1 MQTFRSKLI
10 ASFIG
15 SIVVFLLLSVSTQ
28 SAYEAFRNAD
38 FSEQETTIVR
48 GCNHNDLSNLF
59 FTKNSCNFDD
69 KIDEREDGIDLGES
83 DDQNKSTGGTPR
95 DRKVKDL
102 PPFSIMNVVESTSS
116 SNKMIFFTAVL
127 VLVAFVGYRI
137 FHRRR
142 RSSLPREFESESTR
156 WIQASSETSI
166 RQTNLQSVLTPPEQS
181 LRLMLFDFNQ
191 RLPLALKRR
200 SHESLTDWTDRIHL
214 VTPLSPY
221 FVTRYAAQAEVE
233 ALDAQAIHHFEQD
246 LARYLKTKLS
256 H

>member
-1 MQTFRSKLI
+1 MHTFRAKLI
-10 ASFIG
+10 TSFIG
-15 SIVVFLLLSVSTQ
+15 SLVVFLLLSVSTQ

-83 DDQNKSTGGTPR
+83 DEQNKNTGGTPR

-102 PPFSIMNVVESTSS
+102 PPFSILNVVE
-116 SNKMIFFTAVL
+116 KAHPLQQLLFFTAVL

-137 FHRRR
+137 LRRRR
-142 RSSLPREFESESTR
+142 RSSQSREFESEANH
-156 WIQASSETSI
+156 WVQPSSESYVQ
-166 RQTNLQSVLTPPEQS
+166 QTNLQSMLTPPEES

-191 RLPLALKRR
+191 RLPRAL
-200 SHESLTDWTDRIHL
+200 SG
-214 VTPLSPY
+214 
-221 FVTRYAAQAEVE
+221 E
-233 ALDAQAIHHFEQD
+233 AMN
-246 LARYLKTKLS
+246 R
-256 H
+256 